1 MNTYVFLSKKSRIN
15 NNKSTLNKTVCAFI
29 DFFWYG

>member
-1 MNTYVFLSKKSRIN
+1 MFSLAKKSRIN